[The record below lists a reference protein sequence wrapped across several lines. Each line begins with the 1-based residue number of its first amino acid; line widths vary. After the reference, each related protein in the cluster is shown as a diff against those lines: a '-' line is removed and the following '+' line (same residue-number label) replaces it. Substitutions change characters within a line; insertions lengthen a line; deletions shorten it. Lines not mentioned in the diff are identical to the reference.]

1 VTEGIRSGRR
11 RKSVIALALLAAAAA
26 WMIWLAHAYRG
37 MASGMLNQM
46 RYGTMA
52 ENRNLGFCISYW
64 LKFMQQLS
72 YDPKSRMWTF
82 DGVREA
88 ELDDF
93 QRGQLAFHRGR
104 FADAVTLLDRAVA
117 QEGES
122 EERLFWLG
130 MALMREA
137 EAENCLAGL
146 RAPDAPTGLT
156 GHAAHEHGL
165 FCTLPLTRY
174 HQKQDLSRRAAQVW
188 TRLLDQYAP
197 DDDLYRW
204 LLNFSLMTVHEFPA
218 GVPAR
223 YRINTPFID
232 AFYGERARAMRA
244 KYPWLHFTDRA
255 RELGIENF
263 GAGRGLA
270 VEDFDRDG
278 DLDVVTTGKD
288 FSVHYYRNDG
298 GRFTDVTAG
307 SGLAGL
313 MQPFTIS
320 QADYDNDGWIDLL
333 VALPYD
339 HPVLLRNRGNGT
351 FEDVTASSGLL
362 AGLPEGG
369 LAASWV
375 MTWADVDNDGDLDL
389 FISNWA
395 FRMPLVKGIMA
406 RPRMDSTLFINDG
419 HGHFHNGNAE
429 FGLHDLLHDK
439 YFIGSTFGD
448 YDGDGFPDL
457 FLSSPLRGTSVL
469 LHNEGGR
476 RFVPSD
482 AFTRTEPAFTSAFLD
497 VDHDGR
503 LDLFQAGFGDAH
515 TSVTQAVFG
524 KHRKDYATNHSTIL
538 LQGADGRFTAHDEFF
553 GGGDMPM
560 GTMGTGFGD
569 LNNDGCYD
577 FYLGTGNP
585 EPWFILPNLM
595 YVGVMEGGRC
605 TGRMDNVSMLEGF
618 GNVQKGHGVVFFDFD
633 GDGRQDVFS
642 ALGGMWP
649 SDRWVSQL
657 FVNESDVRNEWI
669 KIRLRG
675 RRTNYYGVGARI
687 EVRARSAS
695 GRPIVRFAT
704 ISQGTGFGS
713 APLLAHIGLA
723 DAVTVDGV
731 EVFWPAS
738 GCRHTYA
745 APLHRES
752 LLDEAECQKERALR

>member
-1 VTEGIRSGRR
+1 MRGRLRR
-11 RKSVIALALLAAAAA
+11 RAALLLFALVLVACASFR
-26 WMIWLAHAYRG
+26 LGYPG
-37 MASGMLNQM
+37 MTSGMLKQM
-46 RYGTMA
+46 RYGTMT
-52 ENRNLGFCISYW
+52 ENRNLGRCISYW
-64 LKFMQQLS
+64 LEHMQQLS
-72 YDPKSRMWTF
+72 YNPGSGMWTF
-82 DGVREA
+82 DAVREA
-88 ELDDF
+88 ELDDL

-104 FADAVTLLDRAVA
+104 FDQAVPFFDRAVKR
-117 QEGES
+117 QGES

-130 MALMREA
+130 MALMRQA

-146 RAPDAPTGLT
+146 RAPDGPTGLT

-174 HQKQDLSRRAAQVW
+174 HQRQGLSRRAAQVW
-188 TRLLDQYAP
+188 TRLLDRYAP

-204 LLNFSLMTVHEFPA
+204 LLNFSLMTVDEFPA
-218 GVPAR
+218 GVPER
-223 YRINTPFID
+223 YRIATPFID
-232 AFYGERARAMRA
+232 AFYGERAKTMRA

-278 DLDVVTTGKD
+278 DLDIVTTGKD
-288 FSVHYYRNDG
+288 FTVHHYRNDG
-298 GRFTDVTAG
+298 GRFTDVTAA

-333 VALPYD
+333 VALPFS
-339 HPVLLRNRGNGT
+339 HFVLLHNRGNT
-351 FEDVTASSGLL
+351 FEDVTATSGLL

-389 FISNWA
+389 FVSNWA
-395 FRMPLVKGIMA
+395 FRMPMLKGIMA
-406 RPRMDSTLFINDG
+406 KPRMDSALFVNDG
-419 HGHFHNGNAE
+419 GGRFHDANADL
-429 FGLHDLLHDK
+429 GLYGLLHDK

-448 YDGDGFPDL
+448 YDGDGFADL
-457 FLSSPLRGTSVL
+457 FLCSPMRGTSVL

-482 AFTRTEPAFTSAFLD
+482 AFTRTEPGFTAAFVD

-503 LDLFQAGFGDAH
+503 LDLFQAGFGDAR

-524 KHRKDYATNHSTIL
+524 KHLKDFATDHSTIL
-538 LQGADGRFTAHDEFF
+538 LQGTDGRFAAHDEFF
-553 GGGDMPM
+553 SSDMPM
-560 GTMGTGFGD
+560 GTMGAGFGD
-569 LNNDGCYD
+569 LDNDGCYD

-595 YVGVMEGGRC
+595 YMGVMKDGRC

-618 GNVQKGHGVVFFDFD
+618 GNVQKGHGVVFFDFND
-633 GDGRQDVFS
+633 DGRQDVFS

-649 SDRWVSQL
+649 ADNWVSQL
-657 FVNESDVRNEWI
+657 FVNESGARNEWI

-687 EVRARSAS
+687 EVKARSAS

-713 APLLAHIGLA
+713 APLLAHVGLA
-723 DAVTVDGV
+723 DAVAVDGV

-745 APLHRES
+745 AQPHREN
-752 LLDEAECQKERALR
+752 LLDEAECRVTERKRAIR